1 VARTPGRLGCG
12 EERRNGLSLGTTLLA
27 LYVLLV
33 GVGLVILFLAPAERM
48 RLPVYVVSALIIA
61 LAALFVVGF
70 SWLLLA
76 ALSPS

>member
-1 VARTPGRLGCG
+1 M
-12 EERRNGLSLGTTLLA
+12 LA

-33 GVGLVILFLAPAERM
+33 GVGLVVLFLAPAERM
-48 RLPVYVVSALIIA
+48 RLPVYAVGALIVA